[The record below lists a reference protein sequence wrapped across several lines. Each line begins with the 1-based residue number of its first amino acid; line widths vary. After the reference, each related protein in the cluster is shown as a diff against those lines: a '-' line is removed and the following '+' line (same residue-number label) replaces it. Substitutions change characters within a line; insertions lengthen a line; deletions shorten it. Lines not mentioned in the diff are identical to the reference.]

1 MARGVT
7 AKRVGQACIH
17 TLRWM
22 VVMLRNGRLP
32 AGAGALALAA
42 ILTYVV
48 TDARFSVD
56 TVVVTGVASLPGSTV
71 AEASGV
77 LGESVFRVDSA
88 AVARRVAA
96 LPGLQHVEVVTEA
109 PDRLIVHVTE
119 RQPVMI
125 WDAGD
130 ASFLVDEAGDVL
142 GQADASNPLVLPRLQ
157 ALPGNRSPVVGGKV
171 DVMPVRAVLALNARL
186 PVEAGLT
193 QAAITF
199 DPVMG
204 VTVQTEKWRA
214 VVGNDELL
222 GKKLAIL
229 KLLLRDQTWSDADIR
244 DPDRPVMHKR

>member
-7 AKRVGQACIH
+7 ARRVGQACIH
-17 TLRWM
+17 TLRWTM
-22 VVMLRNGRLP
+22 VMLRNGRLP
-32 AGAGALALAA
+32 AGVGALALTAVLA
-42 ILTYVV
+42 YVV
-48 TDARFSVD
+48 TDARFAVD

-88 AVARRVAA
+88 AVAQRVAT
-96 LPGLQHVEVVTEA
+96 LPSLQHVEVTTEA

-125 WDAGD
+125 WDAGG
-130 ASFLVDEAGDVL
+130 ASFLIDETGDVL
-142 GQADASNPLVLPRLQ
+142 GQSDASNPVALPRLQ
-157 ALPGNRSPVVGGKV
+157 VLPGNPTPVVGGTV
-171 DVMPVRAVLALNARL
+171 DVTPVRAALALNARL

-193 QAAITF
+193 QAAITL
-199 DPVMG
+199 DPVIG
-204 VTVQTEKWRA
+204 IAVQTEKWRA

-222 GKKLAIL
+222 GKKLAVL

-244 DPDRPVMHKR
+244 DPDRPVTHKR

>member
-1 MARGVT
+1 MAQGVT
-7 AKRVGQACIH
+7 MKRVGQACIH
-17 TLRWM
+17 TLRWA

-42 ILTYVV
+42 VLTYVV

-56 TVVVTGVASLPGSTV
+56 TVVVTGVAALPGSTV

-88 AVARRVAA
+88 AVAGRIAA
-96 LPGLQHVEVVTEA
+96 LPGLQHIDVTTEA

-125 WDAGD
+125 WDAGGS
-130 ASFLVDEAGDVL
+130 SFLIDDAGDVL
-142 GQADASNPLVLPRLQ
+142 GQADPNNPVALPHLQ
-157 ALPGNRSPVVGGKV
+157 VLPGNHTPVVGGMV
-171 DVMPVRAVLALNARL
+171 DVTPVRAMLALNTRL
-186 PVEAGLT
+186 PAETGLT
-193 QAAITF
+193 QAAITL
-199 DPVMG
+199 DPVIG
-204 VTVQTEKWRA
+204 IAVQTEKWRA

-222 GKKLAIL
+222 GKKLAVL
-229 KLLLRDQTWSDADIR
+229 KLLLRDQTWTDADIR